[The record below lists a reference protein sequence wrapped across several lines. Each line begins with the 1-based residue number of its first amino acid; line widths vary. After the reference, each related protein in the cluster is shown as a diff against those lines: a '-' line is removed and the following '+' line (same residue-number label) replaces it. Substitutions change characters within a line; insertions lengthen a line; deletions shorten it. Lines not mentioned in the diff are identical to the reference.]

1 MNIHFIVAPST
12 HLRPLM
18 KELSNEHHISI
29 LPEEMSGSTD
39 CVVVDPHL
47 SEHHP
52 DLLQAQQLGLKL
64 VSPTEFLYEYFKDK
78 TRVVIAGGQGRQ
90 EVLARVLHTMAFYN
104 KPLSYCL
111 QQPVAG
117 RQVHLADTEFVLIEA
132 DAQSAALR
140 PIVALITDI
149 APTDNPA
156 TYDTFISAIT
166 KGGILIY
173 NEEDTALCNIVEANE
188 NPIRKMEYRTP
199 AFETHNGETY
209 LITSEGE
216 LPLGELSATSVS
228 NIEAAKWVCQNM
240 AIDEADFYEAMADY
254 HL

>member
-1 MNIHFIVAPST
+1 M
-12 HLRPLM
+12 
-18 KELSNEHHISI
+18 
-29 LPEEMSGSTD
+29 
-39 CVVVDPHL
+39 
-47 SEHHP
+47 
-52 DLLQAQQLGLKL
+52 
-64 VSPTEFLYEYFKDK
+64 
-78 TRVVIAGGQGRQ
+78 IAGGQGRQ
-90 EVLARVLHTMAFYN
+90 EVLARVLHTIAFYN
-104 KPLSYCL
+104 RPLSYCL
-111 QQPVAG
+111 QQPIAG

-132 DAQSAALR
+132 DAQSASLR

-156 TYDTFISAIT
+156 TYDAFISAIT

-173 NEEDTALCNIVEANE
+173 NEEDTALSNIVEANE
-188 NPIRKMEYRTP
+188 NPIRKMEYCTP

-216 LPLGELSATSVS
+216 LPLGKLSATSVS

>member
-1 MNIHFIVAPST
+1 M
-12 HLRPLM
+12 
-18 KELSNEHHISI
+18 
-29 LPEEMSGSTD
+29 
-39 CVVVDPHL
+39 
-47 SEHHP
+47 
-52 DLLQAQQLGLKL
+52 
-64 VSPTEFLYEYFKDK
+64 
-78 TRVVIAGGQGRQ
+78 
-90 EVLARVLHTMAFYN
+90 
-104 KPLSYCL
+104 
-111 QQPVAG
+111 
-117 RQVHLADTEFVLIEA
+117 LIEA

-149 APTDNPA
+149 ASTDNPA
-156 TYDTFISAIT
+156 AYDAFISAIT

-173 NEEDTALCNIVEANE
+173 NEEDSALSNIVEANE

-216 LPLGELSATSVS
+216 LPLGELNATSVS